1 MSRSKPFPQSSPSD
15 SGPCF
20 SEYFSADQLIVALVR
35 AGWHKAKATEEDLSA
50 LISENHFYFEE
61 LTCPNCTATHLWLTL
76 CPNESLDDDDLRLV
90 VVVHRDGSFGDWL
103 LCESY
108 AGTTTGYNPSE
119 LSIMPESV
127 AQMLMAWQ
135 ESVLEESF

>member
-20 SEYFSADQLIVALVR
+20 SEYPSADQLIVALAR
-35 AGWHKAKATEEDLSA
+35 AGWHKATEEDLGA
-50 LISENHFYFEE
+50 FRAENYFWLCER
-61 LTCPNCTATHLWLTL
+61 TCPNCTATHLWLTL
-76 CPNESLDDDDLRLV
+76 CPSKSLDSDDLGLMVAVRK
-90 VVVHRDGSFGDWL
+90 DGSFGDWSL
-103 LCESY
+103 FECY

-119 LSIMPESV
+119 LSITPESV